1 MQRETGGEPSL
12 TERQQR
18 DFMSVLA
25 ALAVLMQ
32 LTTSVHLHSQPDQL
46 PRAMQADLGVA
57 FTLGL
62 LVLTRVRAIR
72 LGTLQKVVVGAVAL
86 WLVLNVVSVIR
97 TARPITSG
105 LLIHMVLLALFAYT
119 WLPAR
124 VAAMIVT
131 VGYLLLVAATSF
143 SRQPDLPG
151 LVLTGL
157 VLPLTWYLT
166 VHGRSVSGERARSVQ
181 LAALAATDPLT
192 GCLNRRA
199 GHNQLLALAAQWA
212 GHPERLSVALC
223 DIDHFKRVN
232 DTWGHEQGDE
242 ALARVAQTLRAQVR
256 AGDLVVRW
264 GGEEFLL
271 VLADLSPHEARAVL
285 ERTLR
290 GVRTLQLTPGL
301 GLTLSAGHATLAEAP
316 DTTALLRLADQ
327 RLFAAKRAGRDRLG
341 SVPEATEAVGTET
354 RF

>member
-1 MQRETGGEPSL
+1 MQRETGEPSL
-12 TERQQR
+12 SERQQR
-18 DFMSVLA
+18 NFMSALA

-32 LTTSVHLHSQPDQL
+32 TATSMHLHTQPEQL
-46 PRAMQADLGVA
+46 ARALQADLG
-57 FTLGL
+57 LGFAVLL
-62 LVLTRVRAIR
+62 LVLTRVQAIR
-72 LGTLQKVVVGAVAL
+72 LGTLQKLVVGAVAT
-86 WLVLNVVSVIR
+86 WLLLNVISVFR

-124 VAAMIVT
+124 AAALIVT
-131 VGYLLLVAATSF
+131 PAYLLLAAGATF
-143 SRQPDLPG
+143 SRAPDLPG
-151 LVLTGL
+151 LLLTGL

-166 VHGRSVSGERARSVQ
+166 VHGRIVSGERARSVE

-192 GCLNRRA
+192 GCLNRRS
-199 GHNQLLALAAQWA
+199 GHSQLLALADTWAAQ
-212 GHPERLSVALC
+212 PERLSVALC

-271 VLADLSPHEARAVL
+271 VLADLRPAEASTVL

-290 GVRTLQLTPGL
+290 GVRALELAPAL
-301 GLTLSAGHATLAEAP
+301 GVTLSAGHATLAEAP
-316 DTTALLRLADQ
+316 DITALLRLADQ
-327 RLFAAKRAGRDRLG
+327 RLFAAKAAGRDQLCSG
-341 SVPEATEAVGTET
+341 PEAPGDTGAAT
-354 RF
+354 RA